1 MAKRVGGDKWLFF
14 VTLLLIVVGLA
25 MVFSASAI
33 VAQERYHSA
42 VYLRRQAGH
51 LGAVL
56 GCSPSCSFSRAST
69 ITSTNLRASS
79 IPPSA

>member
-33 VAQERYHSA
+33 VAQERYHSRIH
-42 VYLRRQAGH
+42 LRRQAGH
-51 LGAVL
+51 LGAGRPGL
-56 GCSPSCSFSRAST
+56 PARSLAHR
-69 ITSTNLRASS
+69 L
-79 IPPSA
+79 